1 MGGFLDK
8 PQTSK
13 HNDHG
18 EGNELMFGVSS
29 MQGWRSEMEDAYF
42 TRIGL
47 NEMYKD
53 WSFFAVFDGHAG
65 CKVSDYCAKYLLDY
79 IIDTNEF
86 RNGDHVYAIRNG
98 FLDIDKTMSKSPQFM
113 YVEKCGGTT
122 AVCAFVSPSKVY
134 IANCGDSRAVLC
146 RNGVP
151 VFATEDHKP
160 IVPEEKDRIHRAGG
174 TVFIKR
180 VNGTL
185 AVSRALG
192 DFDYKKLK
200 GRSQCE
206 QLVSPEPEI
215 FRQDR
220 NEADE
225 FLVLACDGIWD
236 VMSNEDVCS
245 FIHSRLKI
253 THDLVNI
260 SNQVIDTCLHKGSRD
275 NMSIIIITFPG
286 APEITEE
293 DIAAEQ
299 RLEKQIEKITR
310 EELADPA
317 GNWDFVGLLQHLQSQ
332 EIEGLPPGGGLHS
345 KYPIIERIFKEYYP
359 EEKCDVRNIFYNM

>member
-8 PQTSK
+8 PKTVK
-13 HNDHG
+13 HNDQG
-18 EGNELMFGVSS
+18 EGNKLFYGVSS
-29 MQGWRSEMEDAYF
+29 MQGWRCEMEDAYYACA
-42 TRIGL
+42 GL
-47 NEMYKD
+47 GKRLED

-65 CKVSDYCAKYLLDY
+65 CKVSEHCATYLLEY
-79 IIDTNEF
+79 IIHTDEF
-86 RNGDHVYAIRNG
+86 RKGNYVNGIRTG
-98 FLDIDKTMSKSPQFM
+98 FLRIDEVMRRSPQF
-113 YVEKCGGTT
+113 VSNVQKCGGTT
-122 AVCAFVSPSKVY
+122 AVCAFVSPTEVY

-151 VFATEDHKP
+151 VFATQDHKP
-160 IVPEEKDRIHRAGG
+160 ILPKEKERIHRAGG
-174 TVFIKR
+174 SVMIKR

-192 DFDYKKLK
+192 DFDYKNVKNK
-200 GRSQCE
+200 GQCE

-215 FRQDR
+215 FCQIRED
-220 NEADE
+220 ADE

-253 THDLVNI
+253 THDLVTI

-275 NMSIIIITFPG
+275 NMSIIIIAFPG
-286 APEITEE
+286 APETSAEH
-293 DIAAEQ
+293 IAAEE

-310 EELADPA
+310 EELE
-317 GNWDFVGLLQHLQSQ
+317 NEENREFVDLLQNLHKR

-345 KYPIIERIFKEYYP
+345 KYPIIESIFKEIYP
-359 EEKCDVRNIFYNM
+359 EDKCESTCH